1 MSKTQNANDLK
12 KLVGKVTKSGKIVMV
27 LAGRHPGINSK
38 EFEEFLKEEKIPS
51 TFTAIN
57 SAFADDLNER

>member
-12 KLVGKVTKSGKIVMV
+12 KLVGKVTKSGKIV